1 MIRSSHYFLLLSFVF
16 LLSTMG
22 CSKDNTGNETED
34 QQTVSEIVERISST
48 TEDYFSKCSSVSQLQ
63 SYISE
68 IKGLKGVD
76 DAYISENALFIDIKG
91 WGKVAFLYPEQY
103 DISLSGG
110 NKIQAT
116 NDKTTIQ
123 TKSSNYEDGHYSVCI
138 ANQSF
143 RNEME
148 SFLHANNNAFA
159 VFSVLELCGIHCDVV
174 HPTLEWYL
182 TEMFNYDSVI
192 LLTHGYIDRGL
203 HWILTSDEVDKE
215 RFVEDY
221 SEIIKKHEKDGNLDI
236 MPVCVKERR
245 NGVDYIVW
253 YIAISEKMIESIPG
267 GGFSSD
273 LPHIVFNI
281 ACHSLQGNN
290 ALANAFIKQGANY
303 YLGYNNKDSIG
314 PKAMSSF
321 FTNLLDGMSVEQAFA
336 RMDYKNEQI
345 DDGHIAEL
353 LCIED
358 GKTDAGSSFILP
370 PFLPKELY
378 YLLGQYLPI
387 NRGYYPPLV
396 EGDFLVNPLVY
407 LYDSSNSHFS
417 GQRDSNP
424 VYFRFS
430 NQDNGNLTISFE
442 ESASGGLEYDYG
454 NGNIYGD
461 GQNFTIVSDG
471 IIEVTGFTLDSS
483 LNMEYYTIYGDAIWI
498 ISGTKVSDT
507 VENCQYGWYFKS
519 IIKDRPEG
527 GVIRFPDVG
536 TTMVFKDG
544 DGISGYYPFPSLSS

>member
-1 MIRSSHYFLLLSFVF
+1 M
-16 LLSTMG
+16 
-22 CSKDNTGNETED
+22 
-34 QQTVSEIVERISST
+34 
-48 TEDYFSKCSSVSQLQ
+48 
-63 SYISE
+63 
-68 IKGLKGVD
+68 
-76 DAYISENALFIDIKG
+76 
-91 WGKVAFLYPEQY
+91 
-103 DISLSGG
+103 
-110 NKIQAT
+110 
-116 NDKTTIQ
+116 
-123 TKSSNYEDGHYSVCI
+123 
-138 ANQSF
+138 
-143 RNEME
+143 
-148 SFLHANNNAFA
+148 
-159 VFSVLELCGIHCDVV
+159 
-174 HPTLEWYL
+174 
-182 TEMFNYDSVI
+182 
-192 LLTHGYIDRGL
+192 
-203 HWILTSDEVDKE
+203 
-215 RFVEDY
+215 
-221 SEIIKKHEKDGNLDI
+221 
-236 MPVCVKERR
+236 
-245 NGVDYIVW
+245 
-253 YIAISEKMIESIPG
+253 
-267 GGFSSD
+267 
-273 LPHIVFNI
+273 
-281 ACHSLQGNN
+281 
-290 ALANAFIKQGANY
+290 
-303 YLGYNNKDSIG
+303 
-314 PKAMSSF
+314 
-321 FTNLLDGMSVEQAFA
+321 
-336 RMDYKNEQI
+336 
-345 DDGHIAEL
+345 
-353 LCIED
+353 IED